1 MTPLSTR
8 LNNILSSQ
16 GMIMYNDMYCGIM
29 YTGHKNRRPSMFK
42 LIGDKIVYVISDDM
56 ITIDEGTEDTG
67 ECIFPDCSLMN
78 VKGICIT
85 CLRRVMSTEKF
96 KEDVL
101 PVFKKKYMV
110 GNKKGFVVT
119 DETKKRI
126 SDGQKRRWAERKQL
140 SANSK

>member
-1 MTPLSTR
+1 
-8 LNNILSSQ
+8 
-16 GMIMYNDMYCGIM
+16 
-29 YTGHKNRRPSMFK
+29 MFK
-42 LIGDKIVYVISDDM
+42 LIGEKIVYVISDDM
-56 ITIDEGTEDTG
+56 ITIDEGTENTG
-67 ECIFPDCSLMN
+67 DCIFPNCNLMN

-126 SDGQKRRWAERKQL
+126 SDGQKRRWAERKRL